1 MKFNWPTLIVLAFIG
16 FIVFI
21 LSFVYLAF
29 TDKNYDHELVIENY
43 YEKELDLQQEIN
55 QQNLATELSLNLQI
69 QTTDKGIEISFP
81 EKVDYTKVTG
91 KVSLYRPSDQRFDF
105 EIPISLSEIHMLIP
119 DSMLVGG
126 RWDITIDWQYEQLQ
140 LMERKQIYY

>member
-29 TDKNYDHELVIENY
+29 TDKKYDHELVTENY

-55 QQNLATELSLNLQI
+55 QQNLATELLLNLQI
-69 QTTDKGIEISFP
+69 QPSDKGIEITFP
-81 EKVDYTKVTG
+81 ETVDYTKVTG

-119 DSMLVGG
+119 DSMLVDG
-126 RWDITIDWQYEQLQ
+126 RWDITIDWQYNQLQ

>member
-16 FIVFI
+16 FMVFI

-29 TDKNYDHELVIENY
+29 TDKKYDHELVTENY

-55 QQNLATELSLNLQI
+55 QQNLATELYLNLQI
-69 QTTDKGIEISFP
+69 QPTDKGIEITFP
-81 EKVDYTKVTG
+81 ETVNYREVTG

-105 EIPISLSEIHMLIP
+105 EIPISLSEKHMLIP

-126 RWDITIDWQYEQLQ
+126 RWDITIDWQYNRLQ

>member
-21 LSFVYLAF
+21 LSFVYLTF
-29 TDKNYDHELVIENY
+29 TDKKYDHELVTENY

-126 RWDITIDWQYEQLQ
+126 RWDITIDWQYDQLQ